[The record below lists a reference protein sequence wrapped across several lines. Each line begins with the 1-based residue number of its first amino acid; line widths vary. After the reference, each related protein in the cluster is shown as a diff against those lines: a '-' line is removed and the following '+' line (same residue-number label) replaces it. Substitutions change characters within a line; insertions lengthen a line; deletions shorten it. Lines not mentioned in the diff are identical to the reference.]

1 MINTCNN
8 FRTYVIIIKYIT
20 TYSAVIIGCNVWL
33 GVFTYFSET
42 PSPFYLLTLRKTPPP
57 PLPGTERGSSPHSLS
72 GKGRGLG
79 EFMRIGIFP

>member
-42 PSPFYLLTLRKTPPP
+42 PSPFYLLTLRKTPPQ
-57 PLPGTERGSSPHSLS
+57 PLPVTERGVLPIPSQ
-72 GKGRGLG
+72 GRGG
-79 EFMRIGIFP
+79 G